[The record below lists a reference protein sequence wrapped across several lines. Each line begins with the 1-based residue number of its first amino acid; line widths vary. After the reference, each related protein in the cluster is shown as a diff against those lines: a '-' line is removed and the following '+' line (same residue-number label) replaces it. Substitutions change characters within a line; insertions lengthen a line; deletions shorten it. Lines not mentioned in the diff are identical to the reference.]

1 MKLKQHEQKK
11 KGEMGEKRGGDSNEE
26 VHEREREKERKWI
39 RRVREEIESGEGIRS
54 RGQVSTITLD
64 MTMSGSKCVN

>member
-1 MKLKQHEQKK
+1 MRKC
-11 KGEMGEKRGGDSNEE
+11 MS
-26 VHEREREKERKWI
+26 ERERKKERKWI

-64 MTMSGSKCVN
+64 MTMSGSKSVN

>member
-11 KGEMGEKRGGDSNEE
+11 KGEKRGGDSNEE